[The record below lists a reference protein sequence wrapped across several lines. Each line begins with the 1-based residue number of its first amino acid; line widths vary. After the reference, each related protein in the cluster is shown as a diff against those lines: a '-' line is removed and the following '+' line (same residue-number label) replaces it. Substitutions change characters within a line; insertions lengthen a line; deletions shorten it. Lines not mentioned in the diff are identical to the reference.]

1 MILIESIFM
10 MYIKN
15 LFLIIFLVT
24 LSNCSSK
31 NQFSYFADEPIYKNP
46 DGEFEGFVIDYLYDN
61 LVVYSYTLPI
71 EEKNYTIKQFLVL
84 FQMKI
89 TEKFMNGKQINIL
102 EGLRF

>member
-1 MILIESIFM
+1 

-15 LFLIIFLVT
+15 LFLIIFLIF
-24 LSNCSSK
+24 LSNCSSNK
-31 NQFSYFADEPIYKNP
+31 QPYFADEPIYKNP

-71 EEKNYTIKQFLVL
+71 EEKKLHNKVKSLVL
-84 FQMKI
+84 FQIKI